1 MMRLFNNEKKIV
13 VINRKKIMGILVVL
27 ILLLSA
33 VCLHN
38 GFKVYSQELR
48 SMMKIKSNNIFQKT
62 VNDAV
67 LKACESN
74 NYKFTDIVYSEGRV
88 ITIDYNT
95 KDINLF
101 KAEVTDKIIDN
112 INNKKCDFIIY
123 LTDAFKNPFLL
134 NKGPC
139 FNVSCV
145 PHSGINVECFS
156 KFEDAGVNQT
166 KNSIWFEIK
175 TDVYAS
181 SAVFNTVNTFKYSVA
196 VSETVIVGEVP
207 ESYTNVSEDDNTKD
221 TVLNLQ

>member
-38 GFKVYSQELR
+38 RFKVYSQELR
-48 SMMKIKSNNIFQKT
+48 SMMKIK
-62 VNDAV
+62 
-67 LKACESN
+67 SN

-181 SAVFNTVNTFKYSVA
+181 SAVFNTVNTFEYSVA

-207 ESYTNVSEDDNTKD
+207 ESYTNVSEDANTKD

>member
-1 MMRLFNNEKKIV
+1 MRLFNNEKKIV
-13 VINRKKIMGILVVL
+13 VINRKKVLGIFVML

-48 SMMKIKSNNIFQKT
+48 SMMKIKSNNIFQET
-62 VNDAV
+62 ANDAV
-67 LKACESN
+67 LKTCESN
-74 NYKFTDIVYSEGRV
+74 DYKFTNIVYSEGRV
-88 ITIDYNT
+88 VTIDYNT

-101 KAEVTDKIIDN
+101 KAEVADKIFEN
-112 INNKKCDFIIY
+112 INNKKCDFLIY

-134 NKGPC
+134 NKGPS

-145 PHSGINVECFS
+145 PHNGIRIECFS

-166 KNSIWFEIK
+166 KNSIWFEIH
-175 TDVYAS
+175 TDIYAS
-181 SAVFNTVNTFKYSVA
+181 SAVFNTVNSFKYSVA